1 MSTTLEE
8 LLAQKQQ
15 IDAAIEAE
23 RARVR
28 DAGMQTIRELIQ
40 RLALTKEDLDQ
51 LFPNAPAV
59 RAPVAGTAAAG
70 ERQAH
75 PNRGVKLPPK
85 YMDPAT
91 GNKWSGRGLK
101 PRWITDH
108 EARGLSIDEFLV
120 RSK

>member
-1 MSTTLEE
+1 MTSTLEE
-8 LLAQKQQ
+8 LLAQKKQ

-23 RARVR
+23 RTRVR
-28 DAGMQTIRELIQ
+28 DAGMQTIREVIQ

-51 LFPNAPAV
+51 LFPNAPAA
-59 RAPVAGTAAAG
+59 RAPAAGTAAAAQK
-70 ERQAH
+70 QAH

-108 EARGLSIDEFLV
+108 ESRGQSIDDFLV
-120 RSK
+120 RVR